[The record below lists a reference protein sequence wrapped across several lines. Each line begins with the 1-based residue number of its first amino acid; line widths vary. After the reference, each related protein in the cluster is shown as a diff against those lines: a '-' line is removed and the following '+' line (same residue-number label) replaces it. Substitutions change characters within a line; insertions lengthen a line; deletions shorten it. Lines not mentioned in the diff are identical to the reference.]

1 MQSSTIGAAVI
12 LVISVVYF
20 ASLIMKDN
28 IKLVGRAYA
37 RGKDIRLRSQIAN
50 SLEEARPIHLDVGS
64 TVEGNLGGGSVLV
77 SMEATEA
84 VSAQM
89 AYADEPWTITASA
102 GSAAAFEKDA
112 VKRGMESADYSA
124 SYDADCAAMTGISTF
139 AHLAGNY
146 AVLEKEPV
154 ALHLSIGSFG
164 PAAALNDPIC
174 SHGEVICAAGDDPL
188 TQAVSVLTA
197 DEVYVGEQVYE
208 IPDSLRRAERK
219 NAALMTMD
227 AVRIIVIVMILIFT
241 LAGLSGI

>member
-12 LVISVVYF
+12 LVISAVYL
-20 ASLIMKDN
+20 ASLLLKDN
-28 IKLVGRAYA
+28 IKLVGRAYS
-37 RGKDIRLRSQIAN
+37 RSKDIRLRSQIAS
-50 SLEEARPIHLDVGS
+50 SLEEASPIHLDVGN
-64 TVEGNLGGGSVLV
+64 TVEGDLGGGSVLA

-84 VSAQM
+84 VSSQM
-89 AYADEPWTITASA
+89 AYADEPWTITGSA

-112 VKRGMESADYSA
+112 VKRGMESADYSG
-124 SYDADCAAMTGISTF
+124 SYDADCATLTGVSAF
-139 AHLAGNY
+139 AHIAGNY
-146 AVLEKEPV
+146 AALEKDPV

-164 PAAALNDPIC
+164 AAAALNDPIC

-208 IPDSLRRAERK
+208 IPDALRRGERK

-227 AVRIIVIVMILIFT
+227 AARIIVIVMIMVFT
-241 LAGLSGI
+241 AAGLSGI